1 MGLSLATLLFFFA
14 VGVLGGEPG
23 MQSAILEV
31 FPTSA
36 KPVSE
41 ARRGKTVITPRY
53 TPSGSLWDA
62 GLDERWV
69 FHCELRHEQ
78 DAVNSFAM
86 RIGKGGQIYSL
97 RGPFGE
103 SVPPSWRPGR
113 ELSAWN
119 DEVWQFVAVCSRYNG
134 LRALL
139 RDGSVPEEVAARFK
153 RCPYKTSFFV
163 HDSGAY
169 THADSAVRFL
179 YCPMLASGATPDG
192 RGYRTLNWGIL
203 PQLRT
208 VHRSPVLYYCQS
220 RDLGDGV
227 IELTWV
233 VHNFGVRGDVVFD
246 HLNAPWGGTRVS
258 SLPFHYISSPGGEL
272 RTRERLMPGNTVNVR
287 ATGGWSLWCATE
299 APDSPSLAFVFGRDK
314 RLEEEMRRAAEG
326 KPHVQLRPSLYRDWR
341 AGAPMYKHRWK
352 DWRTRPANTFRNYD
366 VATVARRL
374 RLAPGA
380 TIWSR
385 CFLVVNRRDRAVG
398 LARSLADHVDYGRL
412 EFDPAN
418 TPLIPVSIGAG
429 APTFE
434 LFARPVRGTMPLFL
448 IQNTK
453 TGRQVVTT
461 DPYIFVPREK
471 LDLGIPRQH
480 PHHDYYSRACG
491 YSMDRNSSDWKR
503 LLGFGHVERPA
514 SGCWV
519 RLSSLLDRSHF
530 PAPDTYHLDLWV
542 KATTRR

>member
-1 MGLSLATLLFFFA
+1 MS
-14 VGVLGGEPG
+14 
-23 MQSAILEV
+23 SAILDV
-31 FPTSA
+31 FPPSVA
-36 KPVSE
+36 LVL
-41 ARRGKTVITPRY
+41 RGQRGETIISTRY

-62 GLDERWV
+62 RLDERWV

-78 DAVNSFAM
+78 DAWNSFAL
-86 RIGKGGQIYSL
+86 RVGKGGQVYSL

-119 DEVWQFVAVCSRYNG
+119 DEVWQFVAVCERYNG

-139 RDGSVPEEVAARFK
+139 RDGKVPDRVAARFK
-153 RCPYKTSFFV
+153 NCSYKTSFFV
-163 HDSGAY
+163 HGSGAY
-169 THADSAVRFL
+169 TQAGSAVQYL
-179 YCPMLASGATPDG
+179 YCPLLASGKTRGG

-208 VHRSPVLYYCQS
+208 VHRSPVLFYCQT

-233 VHNFGVRGDVVFD
+233 VHNFSVRGDVVFD

-258 SLPFHYISSPGGEL
+258 SLPFHYVSSPSGDL

-287 ATGGWSLWCATE
+287 ATGGWSLWCASE

-314 RLEEEMRRAAEG
+314 RLEDETRKTAEG
-326 KPHVQLRPSLYRDWR
+326 KPHVQFQPSLYREWR
-341 AGAPMYKHRWK
+341 AGAPMYARRWK

-366 VATVARRL
+366 VATVVRKF
-374 RLAPGA
+374 RLAPG
-380 TIWSR
+380 TTSWTR
-385 CFLVVNRRDRAVG
+385 CFLVVNRKDRAIE
-398 LARSLADHVDYGRL
+398 LAKSLVDDVDYGLLR
-412 EFDPAN
+412 FDAAT
-418 TPLIPVSIGAG
+418 TPMIPVTLGAG
-429 APTFE
+429 TPAFE
-434 LFARPVRGTMPLFL
+434 VFARPVEGTMPLFL
-448 IQNTK
+448 IQNTQ
-453 TGRQVVTT
+453 TGRLVVTT

-471 LDLGIPRQH
+471 VNLGVPRDH
-480 PHHDYYSRACG
+480 PHYDYYSRACG

-503 LLGFGHVERPA
+503 LLGFGYVERPEA
-514 SGCWV
+514 GSWV
-519 RLSSLLDRSHF
+519 RLSSLLDRSRF

-542 KATTRR
+542 KPTNRR